1 MSLLKGGRYIM
12 PTNEESEKVKIVCD
26 SCQGTGQGKNI
37 NNDVLSEDCY
47 SCYGYGYFLEG

>member
-1 MSLLKGGRYIM
+1 MSLLKGERYTM